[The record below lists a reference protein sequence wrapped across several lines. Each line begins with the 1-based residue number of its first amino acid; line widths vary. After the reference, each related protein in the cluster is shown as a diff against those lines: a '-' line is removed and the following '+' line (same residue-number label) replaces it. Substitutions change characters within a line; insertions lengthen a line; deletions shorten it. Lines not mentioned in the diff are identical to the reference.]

1 MSAKVSVIVAI
12 YNVEK
17 YLKRCLTSLANQ
29 SMEDIEIICVNDGS
43 KDKSVDI
50 VKDFTKK
57 DKRFVLVDKEN
68 GGLSSARNAGLEKV
82 RTKYVMF
89 CDGDDF
95 YSPTMCEEMFDM
107 IERDQ
112 SDLCACMAN
121 IIYEAH
127 EELKG
132 SDDRYYTLKYVGKKY
147 VHECAMLNTDVS
159 AWDKIFRMD
168 IINKYNIRFPDGL
181 NNEDFYFFNAYACV
195 SRTITF
201 LYRRLYN
208 YVRREGSI
216 MSNNFKAEKC
226 SMDHMLVVERLFD
239 FYKERGFLQKHKNL
253 FWRQWLDGYW
263 FSLRS
268 SHKKFHDDIRKAGA
282 EFLSSHLAENKPD
295 DAGLLRD
302 LECVAGKRFIYR
314 ARRKAKDIFG
324 RGYVNINALFRRNK
338 YLTDVTRDISMRSD
352 ALLLKLQVLESKGKK

>member
-1 MSAKVSVIVAI
+1 MSAKVSVVVAI

-29 SMEDIEIICVNDGS
+29 SLEDIEIICVNDGS

-50 VKDFTKK
+50 VKDFAKK

-95 YSPTMCEEMFDM
+95 YSPTMCEEMVDA

-147 VHECAMLNTDVS
+147 MHECAMLNTDVS

-226 SMDHMLVVERLFD
+226 SMDHMLVAERLFD

-268 SHKKFHDDIRKAGA
+268 SHKKFHDDIKKVAVEFLNKNLSTNRPDNIRLQKGLDCVMGKRFAYRILRKARSVLGRVYSMMGFA
-282 EFLSSHLAENKPD
+282 NKD
-295 DAGLLRD
+295 YRSVTNMLRD
-302 LECVAGKRFIYR
+302 LS
-314 ARRKAKDIFG
+314 
-324 RGYVNINALFRRNK
+324 LRN
-338 YLTDVTRDISMRSD
+338 DVV
-352 ALLLKLQVLESKGKK
+352 LQKIEKFEGKK